1 MSSAKAQRAAEY
13 KRRRRAAWRFSRTL
27 VTARPRM
34 AGSALAGLVAGAGAY
49 FALHMRPSSCVIV
62 GWDVFCVA
70 FLTAA
75 FFMVTDE
82 SPESMAARAAKQDE
96 GQGIILALIT
106 LSTFASLAAVAAELI
121 VAKGAK
127 PQIYAQHAALAVGT
141 VAVSWLVMQVI
152 LALHY
157 AHEYYF
163 AGDDGAPQGGLQFP
177 GTEAPDYWDFLHFAI
192 IIGVASQTA
201 DICIADRRLR
211 RLCTVHSLIA
221 FVFNTLIIALT
232 INLVSGLF

>member
-1 MSSAKAQRAAEY
+1 MTP
-13 KRRRRAAWRFSRTL
+13 RRAAWRLSRTL
-27 VTARPRM
+27 VTARPRLFG
-34 AGSALAGLVAGAGAY
+34 AAVAGLVVTAAALFG
-49 FALHMRPSSCVIV
+49 LHMRPSSAFIV
-62 GWDVFCVA
+62 GWDVFCLA

-75 FFMVTDE
+75 FFMVTNE
-82 SPESMAARAAKQDE
+82 GPEAIAARAATQDE
-96 GQGIILALIT
+96 GQGIILLLIT
-106 LSTFASLAAVAAELI
+106 LSTAASLAAVAAELI

-127 PQIYAQHAALAVGT
+127 PQIYALHAALAVGT

-163 AGDDGAPQGGLQFP
+163 AGDDGAPLGGLQFP

-211 RLCTVHSLIA
+211 RLSTVHSVIA

-232 INLVSGLF
+232 INLVAGLF